1 MSFGRVMKMMKLWWD
16 KGEAQLQI
24 ERENDF
30 VVLHFVVRWREF
42 RFGG

>member
-1 MSFGRVMKMMKLWWD
+1 MSFGRVIKMVKLWWD

-24 ERENDF
+24 EREDYC

-42 RFGG
+42 QFGG